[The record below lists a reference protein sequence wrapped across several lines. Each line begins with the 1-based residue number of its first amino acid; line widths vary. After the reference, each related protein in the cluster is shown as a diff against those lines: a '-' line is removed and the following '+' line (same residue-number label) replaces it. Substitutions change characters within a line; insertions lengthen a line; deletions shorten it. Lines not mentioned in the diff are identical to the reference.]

1 MGTLLAMAEHAAQP
15 VRSGRFI
22 KAYLFVWG
30 LLAAGGLTYLATLVW
45 QPDWL
50 SAPPR
55 RISVAEAEPDSALRL
70 ANRAIAEVRDVRRS
84 VGDVQRSLGE
94 MRDTLD
100 RNVSDEKTTQT
111 RLSALEGRVTDMA
124 AAQPATPVAAAPA
137 AAAAGKQKAVER
149 PQPKAPGPA
158 ATPKTAEK
166 GAEPTSATRVMSA
179 IMAVP
184 DQPDKPAAE
193 PPAPVIETGSIA
205 ATPIT
210 FGEPVV
216 TRSSTNFAVQLGAG
230 RSLEAM
236 KLNWSLLLDQHG
248 ETLSPLQPRVV
259 TPRGEGGSYRLLAG
273 PFETRV
279 DAEKVCA
286 AMGLSRNK
294 CFATVFTG
302 EPL

>member
-1 MGTLLAMAEHAAQP
+1 MAEHAAQP
-15 VRSGRFI
+15 ARSGRFI

-50 SAPPR
+50 SPPPR
-55 RISVAEAEPDSALRL
+55 RMSVAEAEPDSPLRL

-94 MRDTLD
+94 VREALD
-100 RNVSDEKTTQT
+100 RNISDEKMTQT

-124 AAQPATPVAAAPA
+124 AGQPPPPVAAAPA
-137 AAAAGKQKAVER
+137 ATAGKQKAVER
-149 PQPKAPGPA
+149 PQPKAPA
-158 ATPKTAEK
+158 AAAAPKTAEK
-166 GAEPTSATRVMSA
+166 GAEPAPATRVMSA

-184 DQPDKPAAE
+184 DQPEKPAAE

-205 ATPIT
+205 AAPIT

-216 TRSSTNFAVQLGAG
+216 TRASTNFAVQLGAG
-230 RSLEAM
+230 RSLEAI

-248 ETLSPLQPRVV
+248 DALSPLQPRVIA
-259 TPRGEGGSYRLLAG
+259 PRGEGGSYRLVAG
-273 PFETRV
+273 PFETRA
-279 DAEKVCA
+279 DADKVCA
-286 AMGLSRNK
+286 ALGLSRNK
-294 CFATVFTG
+294 CFATVFMG